1 VLHTVYAWLRRHP
14 RWADTLVAA
23 VPFGLSMLDPRL
35 PPVDLLAAVAIC
47 APLVVR
53 RRFPA
58 ALMLWVFAI
67 GLLQLV
73 THARIWFYDV
83 SIIIVIYTVTVAGPR
98 WAARLAV
105 CGGVTGGVLAALAYS
120 HPPDPT
126 SRVMGTALIV
136 SPVVVAWLL
145 GDNLRVRRAYL
156 AELEE
161 RADRLE
167 RERDTQARMAVARE
181 RARIARELHDVVAHN
196 VSVMV
201 VQADGAGCALED
213 GELADTA
220 DAIQAIGRTGRT
232 ALGEMRLLLGLL
244 RSSGENPDGYAP
256 QPDVG
261 RIEEL
266 IGQVPLP
273 VELTVRGTPHPPPPG
288 VGLAAYRIVQEALT
302 NTMKHAG
309 PRVSVAVELAYAAD
323 GLRIVV
329 TDDGPGPP
337 PGGPP
342 GHGIVGMRERAAM
355 FGGSV
360 LAGAR
365 PGGGFQVRAW
375 LPWQLD
381 LTGGRAA

>member
-14 RWADTLVAA
+14 RCADTLVAA
-23 VPFGLSMLDPRL
+23 LPFGLSMVDPRPFPTYPL
-35 PPVDLLAAVAIC
+35 TAIALC

-53 RRFPA
+53 RRYPVA
-58 ALMLWVFAI
+58 VLLWVFGV
-67 GLLQLV
+67 GLLQVL
-73 THARIWFYDV
+73 THSRIWFYDI
-83 SIIIVIYTVTVAGPR
+83 SIVIAIYTVTVAGPR
-98 WAARLAV
+98 WAARLAFF
-105 CGGVTGGVLAALAYS
+105 GGMTGGVVAALVYS
-120 HPPDPT
+120 HPPDPS
-126 SRVMGTALIV
+126 SRVMGTALVV

-156 AELEE
+156 AGLEE
-161 RADRLE
+161 RAARLE
-167 RERDTQARMAVARE
+167 RERDAQARIAVAQE

-201 VQADGAGCALED
+201 VQADGAGCALDE

-220 DAIQAIGRTGRT
+220 EAIEAIGRTGRT

-244 RSSGENPDGYAP
+244 RSSTETDYAP

-273 VELTVRGTPHPPPPG
+273 VELTMQGVPRRPPPG

-302 NTMKHAG
+302 NAMKHAG
-309 PRVSVAVELAYAAD
+309 PRASAAVRLEYETD
-323 GLRIVV
+323 GLRIAV
-329 TDDGPGPP
+329 TDDGPGPV
-337 PGGPP
+337 PGGSP
-342 GHGIVGMRERAAM
+342 GHGIAGMRERAAM

-360 LAGAR
+360 EAGAR
-365 PGGGFQVRAW
+365 PGGGFQVSAW
-375 LPWQLD
+375 LPWAGSEELS
-381 LTGGRAA
+381 GGRAA